1 MDANAK
7 IGKVK
12 LYDDPNEQS
21 NNGKIMLD
29 MVQRQGLVV
38 ANVLDQC
45 EGVIT
50 RERISGDKIEKAVLD
65 YIVIFEQMKEF
76 LEQVIVDEE
85 RIHVLTKYITKK
97 AATKKIVS
105 DHNVMFANFTIKF
118 NRLPRTIRN
127 EIFNLK
133 NKENQKK
140 FFEETSSSLKLSSCF
155 SESRSFPHYSAIFF
169 KTLNGIFHKTFQK
182 VRISSGGSKVGHGD
196 ETLQELIKLKKRSG
210 NFPAER

>member
-12 LYDDPNEQS
+12 LNDDPNEQS

-65 YIVIFEQMKEF
+65 YIVICEQMKEF

-85 RIHVLTKYITKK
+85 RIHVLTKY
-97 AATKKIVS
+97 S
-105 DHNVMFANFTIKF
+105 CY
-118 NRLPRTIRN
+118 
-127 EIFNLK
+127 
-133 NKENQKK
+133 KENCK
-140 FFEETSSSLKLSSCF
+140 
-155 SESRSFPHYSAIFF
+155 
-169 KTLNGIFHKTFQK
+169 
-182 VRISSGGSKVGHGD
+182 
-196 ETLQELIKLKKRSG
+196 
-210 NFPAER
+210 